1 MLVGEWGLFIL
12 DMIGGGALGLG
23 LIVAIWR
30 GRAGSCHL
38 WDIPARKGWSQR
50 PIALPA
56 RHVSVCLQL
65 SRRLRFEFEENVL

>member
-12 DMIGGGALGLG
+12 DMIGGGALGVG

-30 GRAGSCHL
+30 GRARSCHL

-50 PIALPA
+50 PIACQL
-56 RHVSVCLQL
+56 VMFLFVCSFLGDFD
-65 SRRLRFEFEENVL
+65 FEFEENVL